1 MMRLYRQEILYGNHI
16 SLTFHILGNTK
27 IIFGL
32 PGINFSSSIE
42 ENLDDVY
49 ITPRCSKAERSVV
62 RNIAVFLI
70 GSPKQQ

>member
-1 MMRLYRQEILYGNHI
+1 MEMMFVLHN
-16 SLTFHILGNTK
+16 LGN
-27 IIFGL
+27 IVIFGL

-42 ENLDDVY
+42 QNLDDVY

-70 GSPKQQ
+70 GSPEQQ

>member
-1 MMRLYRQEILYGNHI
+1 MEKVLVLHN
-16 SLTFHILGNTK
+16 LGN
-27 IIFGL
+27 IVIFAL

-42 ENLDDVY
+42 QNLDDVY

-70 GSPKQQ
+70 GSPEQQ